1 MRKKAM
7 KYVAQVTEL
16 STEKVELSK
25 FDDLKDKYDR
35 IASQAPKLKNKISQ
49 DATSLIKIG
58 NDLQSVVKESNQVSQ
73 LAKELGAD
81 KIQQQADALGKVA
94 NSLSKAFVSSG
105 SQIQKLS
112 DKI

>member
-1 MRKKAM
+1 MRNVSIM
-7 KYVAQVTEL
+7 TEL
-16 STEKVELSK
+16 STEKIELSK

-49 DATSLIKIG
+49 DATNLIKIG
-58 NDLQSVVKESNQVSQ
+58 NDLESVVKESNQISQ

-81 KIQQQADALGKVA
+81 RIQQQSDALGKVA

-105 SQIQKLS
+105 QQIQKLS
-112 DKI
+112 DQI